1 MISRRYQP
9 RVIRSLDETPAVV
22 ILGPRQIGKTNL
34 AREVAA
40 TVPGSVYL
48 DLEEPG
54 HAARLADPARYIEA
68 HAGTLMV
75 IDQVQRMPG
84 LFDVLRG
91 QIDARRRMGQ
101 RVRQFLLLSSA
112 SRTLLNQSA
121 ESLAGRLAYY
131 ELPGLD
137 AQEVEAAHGG
147 DDRDRLWLRGG
158 FPDSFTAP
166 SDGASVRWRLAFI
179 RTYLEREVPQF
190 GVRVPAAT
198 LRRFWTML
206 AHRQGGLLNAS
217 ALAQSLG
224 VSPPTASR
232 YLDLLVDLMLVRR
245 LPPYFANVGKRL
257 VKAPKV
263 YIRDTGILHAL
274 LGLRTRDDLLSHPV
288 AGPSWEG
295 FVIENLRA
303 VAPFGTDAWFYRTRA
318 GAEIDLLLMLPDQ
331 RLWAVE
337 VKRGEAPKTSKGF
350 ELAANDLEVAERF
363 VVYPGDAAYPL
374 SENTS
379 AVPLSALMARLAK
392 AGWP

>member
-1 MISRRYQP
+1 M
-9 RVIRSLDETPAVV
+9 IRSLDETPAVV
-22 ILGPRQIGKTNL
+22 ILGPRQIGKTTL

-48 DLEEPG
+48 DLEDPG
-54 HAARLADPARYIEA
+54 QAARLTDPARYIED
-68 HAGTLMV
+68 HAGTLM
-75 IDQVQRMPG
+75 IFDEVQRMPG

-101 RVRQFLLLSSA
+101 RVRQFLLLGSA
-112 SRTLLNQSA
+112 SRALLNQSA

-137 AQEVEAAHGG
+137 AQEVEEAHGG
-147 DDRDRLWLRGG
+147 GRDRLWLRGG
-158 FPDSFTAP
+158 FPDSFTAG
-166 SDGASVRWRLAFI
+166 SDGASARWRLAFI

-190 GVRVPAAT
+190 GVRVSAAT

-337 VKRGEAPKTSKGF
+337 VKRGAAPKTSKGF

-392 AGWP
+392 AEWP

>member
-1 MISRRYQP
+1 MIPRRHQP
-9 RVIRSLDETPAVV
+9 QVIRSLDEMPAVV
-22 ILGPRQIGKTNL
+22 ILGPRQIGKTTL

-40 TVPGSVYL
+40 TMPGSVYL
-48 DLEEPG
+48 DLEDPG

-68 HAGTLMV
+68 HASTLMV

-101 RVRQFLLLSSA
+101 RVRQFLLLGSA
-112 SRTLLNQSA
+112 SRALLNQSA

-137 AQEVEAAHGG
+137 AQEVEEVHGG

-158 FPDSFTAP
+158 FPDSFTAR
-166 SDGASVRWRLAFI
+166 SDAASARWRLAFI

-198 LRRFWTML
+198 LQRFWTML
-206 AHRQGGLLNAS
+206 AHGQGGLLNAS

-318 GAEIDLLLMLPDQ
+318 GAEIDILLMLPDQ

-337 VKRGEAPKTSKGF
+337 VKRGAAPKTSKGF

-363 VVYPGDAAYPL
+363 VVYPGTAEYPL

-392 AGWP
+392 TEWP